1 LARYQTAEVIMVAV
15 DVGMRWA
22 GAHRWNVG
30 TLWAGLAASAV
41 AVAGWLGRVE
51 CGLTGHVMV
60 RQFEPHRMS
69 LECLRCGE
77 RTAGW
82 TFDDRLRTSRA
93 R

>member
-15 DVGMRWA
+15 DIGVRWA
-22 GAHRWNVG
+22 GAHRWN
-30 TLWAGLAASAV
+30 LAALCASLAASAV
-41 AVAGWLGRVE
+41 AAAGWMVRMQ

-82 TFDDRLRTSRA
+82 TFDAIRTSRA